1 LSVKKDP
8 KGLRDAFYGCKK
20 VEKLTGNTNGR
31 FTDASTQFFYILKAY
46 CFDQRLTIHS
56 SSHSIQCISHVPST
70 FMNNALGEE
79 ERINFANDS
88 KFNYDPYVIINGN
101 NPQTWSF

>member
-1 LSVKKDP
+1 MGDLQMQVHS
-8 KGLRDAFYGCKK
+8 
-20 VEKLTGNTNGR
+20 
-31 FTDASTQFFYILKAY
+31 FFLYLKAY

-79 ERINFANDS
+79 ERINLC
-88 KFNYDPYVIINGN
+88 KRLKV
-101 NPQTWSF
+101 QL